1 MQTFLKSKT
10 SLAFF
15 VCNILMMPWK
25 EYLAQLQDYSVA
37 HVWLFSLHKKWSFQL
52 RISLVNV
59 TKSTMVWH
67 TLKIA
72 ANAGIIDRFCS
83 LIWISFI
90 NALISFINR
99 TKSSLSIFGSIFLS
113 KQWLLLVL
121 FHLGLHL
128 ANIHLFKVSNR
139 NVEKDLKL
147 VQRLKKMTSER
158 RHCGCSVVFC
168 WLLLKS
174 PWKVIL

>member
-1 MQTFLKSKT
+1 MERIPGPT
-10 SLAFF
+10 SR
-15 VCNILMMPWK
+15 
-25 EYLAQLQDYSVA
+25 
-37 HVWLFSLHKKWSFQL
+37 LFSSSCLALFTAQKKKFSIKDF
-52 RISLVNV
+52 ISKCDQIHNGLTHFKN
-59 TKSTMVWH
+59 
-67 TLKIA
+67 LA